1 MTIAYRMFKRTGLTA
16 LLSIV
21 FVAAGVGTALAQPRA
36 GATWSVQKYDVNV
49 TLPTDERSRSVAVR
63 AALDLRNVS
72 SGPAGTLTLRI
83 TSQAEVSAVQL
94 NGKPV
99 EITKSEEKINAAT
112 SLQRVA
118 MRFPAVAPGGPL
130 AATVDYKLN
139 IKDNGPLAAVSSL
152 GTQFL
157 PLSFWYPTP
166 NSWFFTKGPDMA
178 PVRLKVSA
186 PAGSQVISSGIE
198 VTGAFEQ
205 KMGVQ
210 PFFVARDWAV
220 SDRSGV
226 SLFLPKGGSGDGQRI
241 GNELAGLFTEARAFY
256 ETFLGKP
263 PDTPLKIVATGRGA
277 GFSSSGTVLVDEA
290 VFRRSKVDSLT
301 AMNVAEAA
309 AKLWLGGALTVNGEG
324 YGVITEGMA
333 RYLATEFI
341 ESKFGKDVADIER
354 LRQRTSYAA
363 VSRRDAPMGMVA
375 PLDDYYYPAVANKGA
390 MAWRL
395 LAKRLGANEF
405 WSIVRANAQD
415 GDLNVAELRAAF
427 SAQKPLV
434 DELFDKVTEM
444 DLLVGLPQSAGGETR
459 VAVRNT
465 GTSDVTVDVAA
476 TTADGERIVSP
487 TTIRAASFGEV
498 AFRTTKRI
506 VRVEIDAEKLYPQTD
521 YADDVKPQIV
531 TDSDPVLAAKRPFDQ
546 QKFAEAEA
554 TAREL
559 LKALPRHDD
568 LRVLLGRALLAQNK
582 NSDADREFRA
592 VLDEKLPTARSFAW
606 ANVGLAEVAA
616 RSNRT
621 ADAMKLID
629 AAILSDAEYGASLA
643 ARTIRNRLG
652 QAAAIDPTVK
662 AFFAEFDK
670 AATANRKADVDALV
684 MPGEITRFTGGV
696 AGSTEQWQT
705 TLLRIDRLDPNT
717 ILVETETNIKL
728 LNGNPESR
736 TAVYRLVR
744 MGSGW
749 KMAAVDM
756 FEVR

>member
-1 MTIAYRMFKRTGLTA
+1 MFNRMGLTA

-21 FVAAGVGTALAQPRA
+21 FIAAAAGTAWAQVRA
-36 GATWSVQKYDVNV
+36 GATWSVQKYDLDV

-63 AALDLRNVS
+63 AVLDLRNIS

-99 EITKSEEKINAAT
+99 EISKGEEKINAAT

-130 AATVDYKLN
+130 TATVDYKLN

-166 NSWFFTKGPDMA
+166 NSWFFTKGPDTA

-198 VTGAFEQ
+198 TSGAFEQ

-226 SLFLPKGGSGDGQRI
+226 SLFLPKGVTGDGQRI

-263 PDTPLKIVATGRGA
+263 PDTRLKIVATGRGA
-277 GFSSSGTVLVDEA
+277 GFTSSGTVLVDEA
-290 VFRRSKVDSLT
+290 VFRRPKVDSLT
-301 AMNVAEAA
+301 AMNVVEAA
-309 AKLWLGGALTVNGEG
+309 AKLWLGGSLTVNGEG

-363 VSRRDAPMGMVA
+363 VSKRDAPMGMVA

-395 LAKRLGANEF
+395 LAKRLGTNEF

-444 DLLVGLPQSAGGETR
+444 DLMVGLPQSAGGETR

-465 GTSDVTVDVAA
+465 GTSDVTVDVVA
-476 TTADGERIVSP
+476 TTADGEQIVSP
-487 TTIRAASFGEV
+487 TTIRATSFGEV
-498 AFRTTKRI
+498 AFRTTKKV

-521 YADDVKPQIV
+521 YADDIAPQTI
-531 TDSDPVLAAKRPFDQ
+531 TDSDPLLAAKRPFDQ
-546 QKFAEAEA
+546 QKFADAEA

-582 NSDADREFRA
+582 NSDAEREFRA
-592 VLDEKLPTARSFAW
+592 VLDEKLPTARSLAW
-606 ANVGLAEVAA
+606 ANVGLADVAA
-616 RSNRT
+616 RSSRT

-629 AAILSDAEYGASLA
+629 AAILADSEYGASLA
-643 ARTIRNRLG
+643 ARTIRNRLS
-652 QAAAIDPTVK
+652 QSAAIDPTVK
-662 AFFAEFDK
+662 SFFAEFDK

-684 MPGEITRFTGGV
+684 MPGEVTRFTGGV
-696 AGSTEQWQT
+696 AGSTEQWRT
-705 TLLRIDRLDPNT
+705 NIRHVDRIDLNTLL
-717 ILVETETNIKL
+717 VEAEMTIKL
-728 LNGNPESR
+728 LNRNEETGV
-736 TAVYRLVR
+736 AVYRLVKAP
-744 MGSGW
+744 SGW
-749 KMAAVDM
+749 KLAAVDM